1 MLHNKK
7 RKGAIRIMIESDYD
21 YRYER
26 KEVKP
31 IRECTEC
38 GTGLYEGD
46 RVFVI
51 GNKIYCN
58 DCVRE
63 VELGSE

>member
-1 MLHNKK
+1 
-7 RKGAIRIMIESDYD
+7 MIESDYD

-38 GTGLYEGD
+38 GTSLYEGD

-51 GNKIYCN
+51 GNKIYCD

-63 VELGSE
+63 VNLEDE

>member
-1 MLHNKK
+1 
-7 RKGAIRIMIESDYD
+7 MIESDYD

-31 IRECTEC
+31 IKMCSECYC
-38 GTGLYEGD
+38 DLYIGEK
-46 RVFVI
+46 VYVI
-51 GNKIYCN
+51 GNKVYCE

-63 VELGSE
+63 VELEDE